1 MRAKTLS
8 QSTLLF
14 HGQYCW
20 TQRGFTDTITKLEQT
35 DNVRR
40 KALLFI
46 YTTYKQR
53 ACLTV
58 ISDQEG
64 DLGHQ
69 HVSMDAL
76 FTQNISF
83 PSFLLIQV
91 AACISLTGN
100 KLLTQYYSIKYKQI
114 VMPVNPKL
122 KRFVDLSFL
131 VLCLL
136 CSVYSVYRKE
146 EYKCVLF

>member
-1 MRAKTLS
+1 MLILFCKGVPLLVRDSSDTSCQVHQYGSQCCGICNLYIEGTVAIWGHHIPIVIVLCWWFLYLENLDMRAKTLS

-53 ACLTV
+53 ALLTV

-64 DLGHQ
+64 DLGQQ
-69 HVSMDAL
+69 HVLMDAL

-83 PSFLLIQV
+83 PSF
-91 AACISLTGN
+91 
-100 KLLTQYYSIKYKQI
+100 
-114 VMPVNPKL
+114 
-122 KRFVDLSFL
+122 
-131 VLCLL
+131 
-136 CSVYSVYRKE
+136 
-146 EYKCVLF
+146 